1 MAIWTCAS
9 FAWSHR
15 KIGPSQSGAFHVNE
29 VGPRHRPVLAH
40 QVAAGVTAPRA
51 VEAGLLDPGALA
63 AETDV
68 AQLLTI
74 AAIERW
80 LTGAEKAGAAV
91 G

>member
-1 MAIWTCAS
+1 VRLLPHPAL
-9 FAWSHR
+9 
-15 KIGPSQSGAFHVNE
+15 PVL
-29 VGPRHRPVLAH
+29 PRHKQYFSSVLAH
-40 QVAAGVTAPRA
+40 QVTAGATAPRA
-51 VEAGLLDPGALA
+51 VAAGLLDPGALA

-80 LTGAEKAGAAV
+80 LTGAERAGAAS

>member
-1 MAIWTCAS
+1 M
-9 FAWSHR
+9 
-15 KIGPSQSGAFHVNE
+15 
-29 VGPRHRPVLAH
+29 LAH